1 MIYEKLMK
9 LRFGKVARGV
19 RNTPP
24 ITYRESK
31 SVTILSMVGNDTVDM
46 YLLAIKSF
54 MKNFGYGNIEV
65 INDGSLTEG
74 DINVLHDHIPGVNIS
89 DSSMIDTL
97 NCPSYISW
105 KRLFRAQQLAE
116 SSYVIQLDS
125 DTLSLGPLVDV
136 HNHVQSNTGFLT
148 GSKRWNGPVDVEFLD
163 GVVSQWQSTH
173 VQARAEKNFKNL
185 SFFENGTTYLRGC
198 AGFAGY
204 PQNFADVQ
212 TIVELS
218 KSIQKYVGDD
228 WLRWG
233 SEQTTTM
240 CLISKCT
247 ESKILPW
254 PYYQNYG
261 MPFSS
266 ENTRAM
272 NLVHFIGT
280 NRFKDSTYLKLSKVV
295 IRDLSKT

>member
-1 MIYEKLMK
+1 MIYEKFMK
-9 LRFGKVARGV
+9 LRFGRVARGV

-89 DSSMIDTL
+89 ESSMIDTL

-148 GSKRWNGPVDVEFLD
+148 GSKRWNGPVDVEFLH
-163 GVVSQWQSTH
+163 GIVSQWKSTH
-173 VQARAEKNFKNL
+173 VQARAENNFKYL
-185 SFFENGTTYLRGC
+185 SFFKNGTKYLRGC

-204 PQNFADVQ
+204 PKNFANVDN
-212 TIVELS
+212 IAELS
-218 KSIQKYVGDD
+218 ENIQYYVGED
-228 WLRWG
+228 WIKWG
-233 SEQTTTM
+233 SEQTATM
-240 CLISKCT
+240 CLISKCQG
-247 ESKILPW
+247 SKILPW

-266 ENTRAM
+266 EKIASM
-272 NLVHFIGT
+272 NLVHFIGS
-280 NRFKDSTYLKLSKVV
+280 NRFKDSEYLKLSKMV
-295 IRDLSKT
+295 IKSL